1 MVAWL
6 AEICQRFFK
15 EKSLKRSTSHLR
27 GLKIDKC
34 PACIF
39 FIPIPKGGERKNL
52 PPGFNHTCT
61 NKESIYY
68 DSPKTIKDK
77 CNKLKKKEGK

>member
-1 MVAWL
+1 MN
-6 AEICQRFFK
+6 K
-15 EKSLKRSTSHLR
+15 GNRSTSHLR